1 VIHALSDTGLR
12 ALRDAA
18 SQPLLYAFDFDG
30 TLAPISRDRQAVN
43 VSDSTLQ
50 SLGELAKRAPCA
62 IVTGRAL
69 ADVAMRI
76 NGYVPHL
83 IGNHGIESPLTS
95 PSVLVEAERTCAK
108 WKHQLQ
114 SGLPMTPPGAE
125 IEDKRYSLTVH
136 FRGAENPA
144 DVSMAALAA
153 VRRLSPAP
161 QLIEGKYAINVL
173 PLGQS
178 GKGRATLALMK
189 HLGRTGLFYIGDE
202 ETDETVFSLG
212 QVVTMG
218 VRVGRVD
225 GSRAGFYLHDQ
236 AEVEGLLRLLVQ
248 CMGGS
253 PSSEVANGPTEI

>member
-1 VIHALSDTGLR
+1 MIHALSDTGLR

-30 TLAPISRDRQAVN
+30 TLAPISRDRRAVY

-114 SGLPMTPPGAE
+114 SALPMTPPGAE

-136 FRGAENPA
+136 FRGAQNPA
-144 DVSMAALAA
+144 DVSLAALAA
-153 VRRLSPAP
+153 LRRLSPAP

-173 PLGQS
+173 PPGQS

>member
-1 VIHALSDTGLR
+1 MIHALSDTGLR

-95 PSVLVEAERTCAK
+95 PSVLAEAERTCAK

-153 VRRLSPAP
+153 LRRLSPAP

-173 PLGQS
+173 PPGQS

-225 GSRAGFYLHDQ
+225 GSRARILSTRPSRSRRTSSSAGPVHG
-236 AEVEGLLRLLVQ
+236 VGLPHLK
-248 CMGGS
+248 
-253 PSSEVANGPTEI
+253 